1 MSKRDHIR
9 EAYRDGWREMD
20 PEKLIATLAPDFVF
34 DDPALYR
41 CWQTQIPYNE
51 SAYLKA
57 LEYRGSPLL
66 KQFATPKTP

>member
-1 MSKRDHIR
+1 
-9 EAYRDGWREMD
+9 MD